1 MEKNNFN
8 DLYINRDD
16 GSLWTEQIFKAQYNH
31 YQGEDEAWSKPY
43 EEWKEWFVDGA
54 DGMPF
59 VSLEQFLENNWF
71 GIRNSIEEAHPGFIN
86 LFQNGESKSEIFLN
100 FVCLFDDLDRHFSE
114 TLYLDMENIRDKSP
128 IEIEQISE
136 SLKNVREY
144 YYEKFPNV
152 DEAYLIVDTNE
163 KTVKCIWNNF
173 DVDTGRS
180 SMDIYTYSFESLVKR
195 SLSEK
200 NIEYA
205 SLIDWNYDA
214 DKKEEVVD
222 LWKVDSIITKDAI
235 LIHDGNLY
243 NHILLKDVINLIP
256 KQEFK
261 KIKNQ
266 ILEERGETLDYWD
279 FGKIIR
285 DKVDEAI
292 EGIDGENCCWY
303 VDNERDYSEAD
314 WKEFEEDLK
323 TLTFKQSECIEF
335 NDDPYVTFYG
345 DFIKLFED
353 DQWLLDNNFYQ
364 YWCKNALAYRIKF
377 KYTELAEKMAKEPEF
392 REMAVQDFIKRT
404 FSELNPSS
412 GVKFYDNG
420 VILELDGWRDNNYV
434 SFSSVYDC
442 LKYLD
447 KMVKNAYVQDYD
459 YKIGFIENAMSLEK
473 EKEHFV
479 LHRADVSNLE
489 DDRAILLFNVI
500 NQLET
505 SQDLLREYLKEDN
518 LVFEGSLSEIECQI
532 EDIDRSIEGLCDLA
546 DDLGLDLETFKSK
559 SGIDRE

>member
-1 MEKNNFN
+1 MEKIEFD
-8 DLYINRDD
+8 DLYIQRDYGVLWRNSD
-16 GSLWTEQIFKAQYNH
+16 FETEYNDNKGIDNGIWSL
-31 YQGEDEAWSKPY
+31 PY
-43 EEWKEWFVDGA
+43 EDWKKAYARYPAFVK
-54 DGMPF
+54 
-59 VSLEQFLENNWF
+59 LEQFLENNWF

-100 FVCLFDDLDRHFSE
+100 FVCLFGDLDRHFSE

-152 DEAYLIVDTNE
+152 DEAYLVVDKEE
-163 KTVKCIWNNF
+163 KNVKCVWNNF
-173 DVDTGRS
+173 DVDTGKS

-200 NIEYA
+200 NSESA
-205 SLIDWNYDA
+205 RLIDWNYDA

-243 NHILLKDVINLIP
+243 NRILLKDVIKQIP
-256 KQEFK
+256 KQEYRK
-261 KIKNQ
+261 TKNR

-292 EGIDGENCCWY
+292 DGEEYCWY
-303 VDNERDYSEAD
+303 VGCENDYSEED

-323 TLTFKQSECIEF
+323 TLTLEQSQCIEF
-335 NDDPYVTFYG
+335 GDDPYVTFYG
-345 DFIKLFED
+345 DFIKLFEED
-353 DQWLLDNNFYQ
+353 KWLLENDVYQ
-364 YWCKNALAYRIKF
+364 YWCKDDMEHREIEF
-377 KYTELAEKMAKEPEF
+377 KDTEYAKKMAKEPEF

-404 FSELNPSS
+404 FSELNPSG

-434 SFSSVYDC
+434 SFSSVYEC

-447 KMVKNAYVQDYD
+447 KMVKNASVQDYD

-473 EKEHFV
+473 EKERFV
-479 LHRADVSNLE
+479 LHRADASNLE
-489 DDRAILLFNVI
+489 DDRAILLYNVI

-532 EDIDRSIEGLCDLA
+532 EDIDRSIEGLYDLA

>member
-1 MEKNNFN
+1 MEKIEFD
-8 DLYINRDD
+8 DLYIQRDYGVLWRNSD
-16 GSLWTEQIFKAQYNH
+16 FETEYNDNKGIDNGIWSL
-31 YQGEDEAWSKPY
+31 PY
-43 EEWKEWFVDGA
+43 EDWKKVYARYPAFVK
-54 DGMPF
+54 
-59 VSLEQFLENNWF
+59 LEQFLENNWF
-71 GIRNSIEEAHPGFIN
+71 GIRNSIEETHPGFIN
-86 LFQNGESKSEIFLN
+86 LFQNRESKSEIFLN

-114 TLYLDMENIRDKSP
+114 TLSLDMENIRDKSP
-128 IEIEQISE
+128 IEIERISE
-136 SLKNVREY
+136 SLKNVRDY

-152 DEAYLIVDTNE
+152 DEAYLVVDKEE
-163 KTVKCIWNNF
+163 KNVKCVWNNF
-173 DVDTGRS
+173 DVDTGKS

-205 SLIDWNYDA
+205 RLIDWDYDA

-243 NHILLKDVINLIP
+243 NHILLKDVIKQIP
-256 KQEFK
+256 KQEYRK
-261 KIKNQ
+261 TKNR
-266 ILEERGETLDYWD
+266 ILEEQGKTLDYHD

-292 EGIDGENCCWY
+292 DGEEYCWY
-303 VDNERDYSEAD
+303 VGCENDYSEED

-323 TLTFKQSECIEF
+323 TLTLEQSQCIEF
-335 NDDPYVTFYG
+335 GDDPYVTFYG
-345 DFIKLFED
+345 DFIKLFEED
-353 DQWLLDNNFYQ
+353 KWLLENDVYQ
-364 YWCKNALAYRIKF
+364 YWCKDDMEHRKIEF
-377 KYTELAEKMAKEPEF
+377 KDTEFAKKMAKEPEF

-404 FSELNPSS
+404 FSELKPSS

-420 VILELDGWRDNNYV
+420 VILELDGWTDNNYL
-434 SFSSVYDC
+434 SFSSVYEC

-447 KMVKNAYVQDYD
+447 KMVKNACVQDYD

-479 LHRADVSNLE
+479 LHRADASNLE
-489 DDRAILLFNVI
+489 NDRAILLYNVI

-518 LVFEGSLSEIECQI
+518 LVFEGSLSETECQI
-532 EDIDRSIEGLCDLA
+532 EDIDRSIEGLYDLA

>member
-1 MEKNNFN
+1 MEKIEFD
-8 DLYINRDD
+8 DLYIQRDYGVLWRNSD
-16 GSLWTEQIFKAQYNH
+16 FETEYNDNKGIDNGIWSL
-31 YQGEDEAWSKPY
+31 PY
-43 EEWKEWFVDGA
+43 EDWKKAYARYPAFVK
-54 DGMPF
+54 
-59 VSLEQFLENNWF
+59 LEQFLENNWF

-100 FVCLFDDLDRHFSE
+100 FVCLFGDLDRHFSE

-152 DEAYLIVDTNE
+152 DEAYLVVDKEE
-163 KTVKCIWNNF
+163 KNVKCVWNNF
-173 DVDTGRS
+173 DVDTGKS

-205 SLIDWNYDA
+205 RLIDWNYDA

-243 NHILLKDVINLIP
+243 NRILLKDVIKQIP
-256 KQEFK
+256 KQEYRK
-261 KIKNQ
+261 TKNR

-292 EGIDGENCCWY
+292 DGEEYCWY
-303 VDNERDYSEAD
+303 VGCENDYSEED

-323 TLTFKQSECIEF
+323 TLTLEQSQCIEF
-335 NDDPYVTFYG
+335 GDDPYVTFYG
-345 DFIKLFED
+345 DFIKLFEED
-353 DQWLLDNNFYQ
+353 KWLLENDVYQ
-364 YWCKNALAYRIKF
+364 YWCKDDMEHREIEF
-377 KYTELAEKMAKEPEF
+377 KDTEYAKKMAKEPEF

-404 FSELNPSS
+404 FSELNPSG

-434 SFSSVYDC
+434 SFSSVYEC

-447 KMVKNAYVQDYD
+447 KMVKNASVQDYD

-473 EKEHFV
+473 EKERFV
-479 LHRADVSNLE
+479 LHRADASNLE
-489 DDRAILLFNVI
+489 DDRAILLYNVI

-532 EDIDRSIEGLCDLA
+532 EDIDRSIEGLYDLA

>member
-1 MEKNNFN
+1 MEKIDFD
-8 DLYINRDD
+8 DLYIQRDYGVLWRNSD
-16 GSLWTEQIFKAQYNH
+16 FETEYNDNKGIDHGIWSL
-31 YQGEDEAWSKPY
+31 PY
-43 EEWKEWFVDGA
+43 EDWKKVYASYPAFVK
-54 DGMPF
+54 
-59 VSLEQFLENNWF
+59 LEQFLENNWF

-136 SLKNVREY
+136 SLKNVRDY

-152 DEAYLIVDTNE
+152 DEAYLVVDKEE
-163 KTVKCIWNNF
+163 KNVKCVWNNF
-173 DVDTGRS
+173 DVDTGKS
-180 SMDIYTYSFESLVKR
+180 SMDIYTYSFESLIKR

-205 SLIDWNYDA
+205 RLIDWNYDA

-243 NHILLKDVINLIP
+243 NHILLKDVIKQIP
-256 KQEFK
+256 KQEYRK
-261 KIKNQ
+261 TKNS
-266 ILEERGETLDYWD
+266 ILEEQGKTLDYHD

-292 EGIDGENCCWY
+292 DGEEYCWY
-303 VDNERDYSEAD
+303 VGCENDYSEED

-323 TLTFKQSECIEF
+323 TLTLEQSQCIEF
-335 NDDPYVTFYG
+335 GDDPYVTFYG
-345 DFIKLFED
+345 DFIKLFEED
-353 DQWLLDNNFYQ
+353 KWLLENDVYQ
-364 YWCKNALAYRIKF
+364 YWCKDDMEHREIEF
-377 KYTELAEKMAKEPEF
+377 KDTEFAKKMAKEPEF

-404 FSELNPSS
+404 FSELNPSG

-447 KMVKNAYVQDYD
+447 KMVKNACVQDYD

-479 LHRADVSNLE
+479 LHRADASNLE
-489 DDRAILLFNVI
+489 NDRAILLYNVI

-532 EDIDRSIEGLCDLA
+532 EDIDRSIEGLYDLA

>member
-1 MEKNNFN
+1 MEKIEFD
-8 DLYINRDD
+8 DLYIQRDYGVLWRNSD
-16 GSLWTEQIFKAQYNH
+16 FETEYNDNKGIDNGIWSL
-31 YQGEDEAWSKPY
+31 PY
-43 EEWKEWFVDGA
+43 EDWKKAYARYPAFVK
-54 DGMPF
+54 
-59 VSLEQFLENNWF
+59 LEQFLENNWF

-100 FVCLFDDLDRHFSE
+100 FVCLFGDLDRHFSE
-114 TLYLDMENIRDKSP
+114 TIYLDMENIRDKSP

-152 DEAYLIVDTNE
+152 DEAYLVVDKEE
-163 KTVKCIWNNF
+163 KNVKCVWNNF
-173 DVDTGRS
+173 DVDTGKS

-205 SLIDWNYDA
+205 RLIDWNYDA

-243 NHILLKDVINLIP
+243 NRILLKDVIKQIP
-256 KQEFK
+256 KQEYRK
-261 KIKNQ
+261 TKNS
-266 ILEERGETLDYWD
+266 ILEEQGKTLDYHD

-292 EGIDGENCCWY
+292 DGEEYCWY
-303 VDNERDYSEAD
+303 VGCENDYSEED

-323 TLTFKQSECIEF
+323 TLTLEQSQCIEF
-335 NDDPYVTFYG
+335 GDDPYVTFYG
-345 DFIKLFED
+345 DFIKLFEED
-353 DQWLLDNNFYQ
+353 KWLLENDVYQ
-364 YWCKNALAYRIKF
+364 YWCKDDMEHREIEF
-377 KYTELAEKMAKEPEF
+377 KDTEYAKKMAKEPEF

-404 FSELNPSS
+404 FSELNPSG

-434 SFSSVYDC
+434 SFSSVYEC

-447 KMVKNAYVQDYD
+447 KMVKNASVQDYD

-473 EKEHFV
+473 EKERFV
-479 LHRADVSNLE
+479 LHRADASNLE
-489 DDRAILLFNVI
+489 DDRAILLYNVI

-532 EDIDRSIEGLCDLA
+532 EDIDRSIEGLYDLA

>member
-1 MEKNNFN
+1 MEKIEFD
-8 DLYINRDD
+8 DLYIQRDYGVLWRNLD
-16 GSLWTEQIFKAQYNH
+16 FETEYNDNKGIDNGIWSL
-31 YQGEDEAWSKPY
+31 PY
-43 EEWKEWFVDGA
+43 EDWKKAYASYPVFVK
-54 DGMPF
+54 
-59 VSLEQFLENNWF
+59 LEQFLENNWF

-144 YYEKFPNV
+144 YYKKFPNV
-152 DEAYLIVDTNE
+152 DEAYLIVDKEAKN
-163 KTVKCIWNNF
+163 VKCVWNNF
-173 DVDTGRS
+173 DVDTGKS

-205 SLIDWNYDA
+205 RLIDWNYDA

-243 NHILLKDVINLIP
+243 NRILLKDVIKQIP
-256 KQEFK
+256 KQEYRK
-261 KIKNQ
+261 TKNR

-292 EGIDGENCCWY
+292 DGEEYCWY
-303 VDNERDYSEAD
+303 VGCENDYSEED

-323 TLTFKQSECIEF
+323 TLTLEQSQCIEF
-335 NDDPYVTFYG
+335 GDDPYVTFYG
-345 DFIKLFED
+345 DFIKLFEED
-353 DQWLLDNNFYQ
+353 KWLLENDVYQ
-364 YWCKNALAYRIKF
+364 YWCKDDMEHREIEF
-377 KYTELAEKMAKEPEF
+377 KDTEYAKKMAKEPEF

-404 FSELNPSS
+404 FSELNPSG

-434 SFSSVYDC
+434 SFSSVYEC

-447 KMVKNAYVQDYD
+447 KMVKNASVQDYD

-473 EKEHFV
+473 EKERFV
-479 LHRADVSNLE
+479 LHRADASNLE
-489 DDRAILLFNVI
+489 DDRAILLYNVI

-532 EDIDRSIEGLCDLA
+532 EDIDRSIEGLYDLA